1 LEIYDIYERIF
12 QTVSADLIRKRVLRT
27 GDGTHRYSIEE
38 LNNKNI
44 LEMMELYSNQKLDEN
59 DNLWGWGK

>member
-27 GDGTHRYSIEE
+27 GDGTHRYTIEE
-38 LNNKNI
+38 LSEKNI
-44 LEMMELYSNQKLDEN
+44 QEMMELYSNQKLDEN